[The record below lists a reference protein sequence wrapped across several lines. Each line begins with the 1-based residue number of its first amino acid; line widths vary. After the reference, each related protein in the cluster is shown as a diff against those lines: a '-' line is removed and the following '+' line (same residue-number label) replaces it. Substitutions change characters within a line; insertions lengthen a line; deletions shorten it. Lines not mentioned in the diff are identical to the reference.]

1 MVRLT
6 LNKPYT
12 LHARSIDRI
21 TGTPS
26 DYKLNLKDP
35 ITCARHADRHADL
48 SSRRSVTRIARHG
61 DDHRQKICHLNIGS
75 HADRHADRSSRRSSR
90 GSLVTQIVTRN

>member
-35 ITCARHADRHADL
+35 ITCD
-48 SSRRSVTRIARHG
+48 
-61 DDHRQKICHLNIGS
+61 DDHLIKATFVSCTMPGRV
-75 HADRHADRSSRRSSR
+75 
-90 GSLVTQIVTRN
+90 GSLGLASCSSEGRPFPQG

>member
-35 ITCARHADRHADL
+35 ITCD
-48 SSRRSVTRIARHG
+48 
-61 DDHRQKICHLNIGS
+61 DDHHIKATLGPLGLRQGLGKVICPIR
-75 HADRHADRSSRRSSR
+75 DCPISRALPPLSR
-90 GSLVTQIVTRN
+90 AY

>member
-35 ITCARHADRHADL
+35 ITCD
-48 SSRRSVTRIARHG
+48 
-61 DDHRQKICHLNIGS
+61 DDHHIKATLW
-75 HADRHADRSSRRSSR
+75 
-90 GSLVTQIVTRN
+90 SL

>member
-35 ITCARHADRHADL
+35 LTCD
-48 SSRRSVTRIARHG
+48 
-61 DDHRQKICHLNIGS
+61 DDHQWVYEGHLEALIAS
-75 HADRHADRSSRRSSR
+75 RHP
-90 GSLVTQIVTRN
+90 

>member
-6 LNKPYT
+6 LNKPCT

-35 ITCARHADRHADL
+35 ITCD
-48 SSRRSVTRIARHG
+48 
-61 DDHRQKICHLNIGS
+61 DDHHIKATFVSCTMPFTFYQIDAKSETPVLARVQRG
-75 HADRHADRSSRRSSR
+75 RPERREI
-90 GSLVTQIVTRN
+90 TWAQ

>member
-26 DYKLNLKDP
+26 DYKLNLIERP
-35 ITCARHADRHADL
+35 NYV
-48 SSRRSVTRIARHG
+48 RR
-61 DDHRQKICHLNIGS
+61 
-75 HADRHADRSSRRSSR
+75 
-90 GSLVTQIVTRN
+90 

>member
-61 DDHRQKICHLNIGS
+61 DDHRCQRPRPDKGP
-75 HADRHADRSSRRSSR
+75 SRRPLSPAQ
-90 GSLVTQIVTRN
+90 G

>member
-35 ITCARHADRHADL
+35 ITCDAIAGLLAMSGSGTRERW
-48 SSRRSVTRIARHG
+48 RRRT
-61 DDHRQKICHLNIGS
+61 
-75 HADRHADRSSRRSSR
+75 
-90 GSLVTQIVTRN
+90 

>member
-35 ITCARHADRHADL
+35 ITCD
-48 SSRRSVTRIARHG
+48 
-61 DDHRQKICHLNIGS
+61 DDHHIKAPRTFTFWSGS
-75 HADRHADRSSRRSSR
+75 YFFGLGRWPVY
-90 GSLVTQIVTRN
+90 GSG